1 MKSLK
6 ISSLLLIIG
15 STFTSCDT
23 NDYQEAEFDAITDVF
38 VRCIKIDED
47 TVYAPAFYAY
57 ANENLSAVKVESP
70 VTELP
75 NYELSDY
82 TTDKRVFRLLPEAS
96 DYTTTDIADGI
107 YKFELI
113 SIEQATISVQDKL
126 LDSRIEP
133 MEISDFSYTE
143 EGHKFDISW
152 KELDNADIYVV
163 KLMTEKDGKVLY
175 VSNQLS
181 TTEYEFNENSKNW
194 DYNTQLTAG
203 TTYWV
208 GVFAYEFESATANDG
223 FDINSETL
231 EYREI
236 VW

>member
-6 ISSLLLIIG
+6 IYSLLLII
-15 STFTSCDT
+15 SSILSSCNT
-23 NDYQEAEFDAITDVF
+23 NDYQEADFNGIGDVF
-38 VRCIKIDED
+38 VRCIKLGDD

-57 ANENLSAVKVESP
+57 ANKNLSGAKVESP
-70 VTELP
+70 VSELP
-75 NYELSDY
+75 NYELSIY
-82 TTDKRVFRLLPEAS
+82 SEDKRIFKLLPKIS

-107 YKFELI
+107 YKFEMI
-113 SIEQATISVQDKL
+113 SAELETIHVQDKL
-126 LDSRIEP
+126 IDSRVGP
-133 MEISDFSYTE
+133 MEISDFSYTKE
-143 EGHKFDISW
+143 RHKFEITWD
-152 KELDNADIYVV
+152 EVNNADIYVI

-194 DYNTQLTAG
+194 NYNTQLTAD
-203 TTYWV
+203 TSYWI
-208 GVFAYEFESATANDG
+208 GVFAYEFENATTNNG
-223 FDINSETL
+223 FDINSETV